1 MSNRH
6 HRKKPLV
13 TFKQFMGGAKDVL
26 HTATIP
32 FRDLIGAGA
41 GGIKTATQGV
51 GGSLMLPLVIGGGLA
66 VVFLISQKR

>member
-1 MSNRH
+1 MSHH
-6 HRKKPLV
+6 HRKKPFV
-13 TFKQFMGGAKDVL
+13 TFKQIVGGTQDVL
-26 HTATIP
+26 HTVTIP